1 MHKLAGIRR
10 TENRKIA
17 NNRRRG
23 GACPSRRYTADSHRP
38 PSKRRWPPTGSVAV
52 FPERPVGDI
61 QPQKC
66 SGAPLHRPD
75 VSLRGGRRPT
85 WQSREGT
92 HDFADRF
99 PTIQSG
105 AARLHPKGTS
115 SRFALR
121 APRRLAPHNDKSGV
135 ITVLTG
141 ACTSRQRCAG
151 SGMPLPYNSGCGRRN
166 CFKICNCQWRSGSAA
181 TDAIG
186 LCVFAGSL
194 YELQVPAVFRLRIL
208 PPVRQRM
215 RNRQNYGKFL
225 CFFIMAC
232 YNESAE

>member
-1 MHKLAGIRR
+1 MHKWEREKR
-10 TENRKIA
+10 SENRKNVSICC
-17 NNRRRG
+17 RG
-23 GACPSRRYTADSHRP
+23 GVCPSRRYTADSHRP

-92 HDFADRF
+92 HDFTDRF

-121 APRRLAPHNDKSGV
+121 APRRFAPRNDTSSSAEVHQCSRAIELLCPRRSLTTLGSSG
-135 ITVLTG
+135 
-141 ACTSRQRCAG
+141 
-151 SGMPLPYNSGCGRRN
+151 
-166 CFKICNCQWRSGSAA
+166 
-181 TDAIG
+181 
-186 LCVFAGSL
+186 
-194 YELQVPAVFRLRIL
+194 
-208 PPVRQRM
+208 
-215 RNRQNYGKFL
+215 FL
-225 CFFIMAC
+225 CTPSCGCDNTIKQAV
-232 YNESAE
+232 YL

>member
-1 MHKLAGIRR
+1 MHKRKR
-10 TENRKIA
+10 EKRSENRKNVSICC
-17 NNRRRG
+17 RG

-121 APRRLAPHNDKSGV
+121 APRRFAPRNDKPLAFTILSTAV
-135 ITVLTG
+135 P
-141 ACTSRQRCAG
+141 QRKK
-151 SGMPLPYNSGCGRRN
+151 SGMPDFPASPIGSLTYRTVPWRGRGGRP
-166 CFKICNCQWRSGSAA
+166 RSGSSAA
-181 TDAIG
+181 PRG
-186 LCVFAGSL
+186 LRCRWSRRRSCRRSYPHRRAPWQPRS
-194 YELQVPAVFRLRIL
+194 
-208 PPVRQRM
+208 
-215 RNRQNYGKFL
+215 
-225 CFFIMAC
+225 AC
-232 YNESAE
+232 RASAP

>member
-1 MHKLAGIRR
+1 MHKWEREKR
-10 TENRKIA
+10 SENRKNVSICC
-17 NNRRRG
+17 RG

-38 PSKRRWPPTGSVAV
+38 PSKRRWPPTGPVAV

-121 APRRLAPHNDKSGV
+121 APRRFAPRNDKSEA
-135 ITVLTG
+135 ITILTAAG
-141 ACTSRQRCAG
+141 TDWKCAARPG
-151 SGMPLPYNSGCGRRN
+151 CPLPCGGLVKLSAFRFQVST
-166 CFKICNCQWRSGSAA
+166 CRS
-181 TDAIG
+181 
-186 LCVFAGSL
+186 
-194 YELQVPAVFRLRIL
+194 PAF
-208 PPVRQRM
+208 
-215 RNRQNYGKFL
+215 YFL
-225 CFFIMAC
+225 CFANRNAPMRADRGTARITPTELAMAC
-232 YNESAE
+232 TISTEKNVPLMSWENDGSSDER

>member
-1 MHKLAGIRR
+1 MHKWEREKR
-10 TENRKIA
+10 SENRKNVSICC
-17 NNRRRG
+17 RG

-75 VSLRGGRRPT
+75 VSLRGGQRPT

-121 APRRLAPHNDKSGV
+121 APRPLRGLAMTN
-135 ITVLTG
+135 LG
-141 ACTSRQRCAG
+141 ALRYG
-151 SGMPLPYNSGCGRRN
+151 
-166 CFKICNCQWRSGSAA
+166 ISAA
-181 TDAIG
+181 KIA
-186 LCVFAGSL
+186 SL
-194 YELQVPAVFRLRIL
+194 HGGQ
-208 PPVRQRM
+208 PP
-215 RNRQNYGKFL
+215 
-225 CFFIMAC
+225 
-232 YNESAE
+232 